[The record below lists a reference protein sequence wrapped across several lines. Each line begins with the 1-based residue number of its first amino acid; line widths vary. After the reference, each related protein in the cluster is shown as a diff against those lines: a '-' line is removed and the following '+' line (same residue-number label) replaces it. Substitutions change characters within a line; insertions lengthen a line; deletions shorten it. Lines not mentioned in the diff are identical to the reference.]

1 LKDVVQTTVIDDS
14 YSAPDRNLNLDGKLV
29 WLIVIPILMVI
40 IAAVTISVFIVL
52 VTKNNS
58 IEKADDQDQDHIMP
72 PTNII
77 YS

>member
-1 LKDVVQTTVIDDS
+1 
-14 YSAPDRNLNLDGKLV
+14 
-29 WLIVIPILMVI
+29 LMVI